1 MKKYDAMR
9 LSGTILLAHLALCA
23 AFLLLLIAA
32 SGSTSAFTF
41 RSPYGLVL
49 GLLFIGLPAFAFGWG
64 LRSAKDPFDK
74 KLCWNA
80 AMVLYVLNAAAFLLA
95 PEFGTGNVI
104 AMWWGMPM
112 VPALAGLN
120 AFAAPQS
127 ALYLFGG
134 ALLAAVEPLCLTLGL
149 LSGRR
154 AENETKNNT
163 GAPAEAAE
171 RTDDKEKN
179 PMREMILCKLGEVV
193 LKGLNRRSF
202 EDKLIGNLR
211 RRTAKC
217 GNFRIYSK
225 QSTIYVEPVNDESD
239 LTAAYAA
246 CKQVFG
252 VIAVSRALPCEKDV
266 QAIIRTAKDYLAP
279 EFARA
284 KDFKVESKRADKTF
298 PLTSIQ
304 LSQQV
309 GGALHQAFPRC
320 AVNVHD
326 PELTV
331 FIEIRDDAAYVHGP
345 AEAGAGG
352 LPIGMGG
359 SAVSLLSGGID
370 SPVASYM
377 MAKRGVSLEMV
388 HFFSPP
394 YTSDAAKEKVLEL
407 AQLLTPWC
415 GRLTVHI
422 VPFTEIQEQIR
433 MNCPEDHFTLIMRR
447 FMMRLAQRVADE
459 VRAKALV
466 TGECLGQVASQTM
479 EALRV
484 SEDVAELPVLRPLI
498 GMDKEEII
506 RISRKIG
513 TFDTSILPYEDCCTV
528 FTPRHPKT
536 KPHVEEV
543 RELEAVLDIDALCDR
558 AMAGREFVRIKF

>member
-1 MKKYDAMR
+1 
-9 LSGTILLAHLALCA
+9 
-23 AFLLLLIAA
+23 
-32 SGSTSAFTF
+32 
-41 RSPYGLVL
+41 
-49 GLLFIGLPAFAFGWG
+49 
-64 LRSAKDPFDK
+64 
-74 KLCWNA
+74 
-80 AMVLYVLNAAAFLLA
+80 
-95 PEFGTGNVI
+95 
-104 AMWWGMPM
+104 
-112 VPALAGLN
+112 
-120 AFAAPQS
+120 
-127 ALYLFGG
+127 
-134 ALLAAVEPLCLTLGL
+134 
-149 LSGRR
+149 
-154 AENETKNNT
+154 
-163 GAPAEAAE
+163 
-171 RTDDKEKN
+171 
-179 PMREMILCKLGEVV
+179 MREMILCKLGEVV

-239 LTAAYAA
+239 LAAAYAV

-309 GGALHQAFPRC
+309 GGALHQAFPSC

-326 PELTV
+326 
-331 FIEIRDDAAYVHGP
+331 P

-484 SEDVAELPVLRPLI
+484 SEDVVELPVLRPLI

-558 AMAGREFVRIKF
+558 AMAGRERVRIKL